1 MIIVILPLYHTN
13 VMKRRNYMNKFI
25 NVEEEFKSKTDP
37 DGWYTGV
44 TTTDEYDEPIQDADD
59 L

>member
-1 MIIVILPLYHTN
+1 MD
-13 VMKRRNYMNKFI
+13 KNKKPI
-25 NVEEEFKSKTDP
+25 DVEELLKSKTDP

-44 TTTDEYDEPIQDADD
+44 TTTDEYDEPVQDADD

>member
-1 MIIVILPLYHTN
+1 MR
-13 VMKRRNYMNKFI
+13 KKFI
-25 NVEEEFKSKTDP
+25 DVEKVFESDTDP

-44 TTTDEYDEPIQDADD
+44 TTTDEYDEPVQDADD

>member
-1 MIIVILPLYHTN
+1 MISD
-13 VMKRRNYMNKFI
+13 
-25 NVEEEFKSKTDP
+25 VEKLFKSDTDP

-44 TTTDEYDEPIQDADD
+44 TKSDEYDEPVQDADD